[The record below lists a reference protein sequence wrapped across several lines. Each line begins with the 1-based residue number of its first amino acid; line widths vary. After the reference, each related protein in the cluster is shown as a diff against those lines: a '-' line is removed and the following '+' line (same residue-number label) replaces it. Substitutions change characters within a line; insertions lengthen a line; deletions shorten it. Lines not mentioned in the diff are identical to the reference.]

1 MLTAL
6 SRIIKYGAMG
16 FWRNGW
22 LSTATL
28 SIILLAL
35 LVFHGLIIFNT
46 LTNTT
51 LGILQDKID
60 ISIYFKNS
68 ASEDDILMIKKTL
81 ESLAEIKS
89 VEYVSRDKAL
99 EIFKSQHSG
108 DATISRSLEELD
120 DNPLLA
126 SLNIKAYDPKQYS
139 IIADYLDKN
148 NSFKASFEKVTYAQ
162 NAVVIDRLSRI
173 IDTAKKGGFILILV
187 LSFVAALVTFN
198 TIRLAIY
205 SSREE
210 IGIMQLVGASNSF
223 IRGPYVV
230 EGIIYGLVAGIL
242 SIIISA
248 PIIYFIS
255 PYIKVFIPEMNLWSY
270 FISHLFILLGY
281 QLLFGVGLGIVS
293 STIAIRKY
301 LRV

>member
-1 MLTAL
+1 M
-6 SRIIKYGAMG
+6 
-16 FWRNGW
+16 
-22 LSTATL
+22 STATL

-35 LVFHGLIIFNT
+35 LVFQGLIIFNT

-60 ISIYFKNS
+60 ISIYFKNTS
-68 ASEDDILMIKKTL
+68 SEDDILMIKKSL
-81 ESLAEIKS
+81 ESLAEVKS

-99 EIFKSQHSG
+99 EIFKSQHSE
-108 DATISRSLEELD
+108 DTTISQSLDELD
-120 DNPLLA
+120 ENPLLA
-126 SLNIKAYDPKQYS
+126 SLNIKAHNPNQYS
-139 IIADYLDKN
+139 TIADYLDKN

-162 NAVVIDRLSRI
+162 NAVVIERLGKI

-230 EGIIYGLVAGIL
+230 EGIIYGLVAGFI
-242 SIIISA
+242 SVIIAA
-248 PIIYFIS
+248 PIIYFAS
-255 PYIKVFIPEMNLWSY
+255 PYIKVFIPEMSLWSY
-270 FISHLFILLGY
+270 FISHFFILLGY

-293 STIAIRKY
+293 SVIAIRKY